1 MKKLLTIIFI
11 FMCFN
16 LSSQVIDDV
25 SNKSD
30 KIVKKFKK
38 KNFFKSIYD
47 DVFKYSTV
55 YIAGDVSNAYENTRK
70 DYFVE
75 RPSDNNLYDIP
86 KVIDV
91 TEYYKPDY
99 RIGVGVRRL
108 ARFDYEIKQNYID
121 GTENMIGL
129 SAPTAAVKGFEYLFH
144 YERERERGEE
154 FTNSRYFLRHTGKYH
169 IVKLEQREQGN
180 VGFKY
185 QSGEVRF
192 RLPIGNKFS
201 ISLGGIYRTHQTAY
215 GYNPIEIWL
224 NETAIWVNPNTGEEI
239 EYPANAWY
247 SLGYL
252 YGYTDHL
259 TKYTD
264 INTGEERFDWI
275 WKDSNGDIVSYSD
288 IQFRQEI
295 FGDLMNRYNNEIWD
309 ELDGFGVVSPIVGF
323 DFYYARSKFWSH
335 IYGSYL
341 PPYHKYVQGDE
352 QYSYMNR
359 NNWGKGGLRKDSELE
374 QWEDYQAGAI
384 IGIKLNRFGI
394 FIEGE
399 YTKFWDTEIFNS
411 SIGIN
416 YRL

>member
-1 MKKLLTIIFI
+1 MKKLIYIVILFTINNTQGQIFE
-11 FMCFN
+11 
-16 LSSQVIDDV
+16 
-25 SNKSD
+25 
-30 KIVKKFKK
+30 KIYSK
-38 KNFFKSIYD
+38 
-47 DVFKYSTV
+47 VFKYSTV

-75 RPSDNNLYDIP
+75 RPSDDSLYDIP
-86 KVIDV
+86 KVVDV
-91 TEYYKPDY
+91 TEYYKPDF
-99 RIGVGVRRL
+99 RIGIGIRRL

-121 GTENMIGL
+121 RTENMIGL
-129 SAPTAAVKGFEYLFH
+129 SAPTAAVKGFEYLLH

-154 FTNSRYFLRHTGKYH
+154 FTNSRYFLRHTGKFH

-192 RLPIGNKFS
+192 RLPLGNKFS
-201 ISLGGIYRTHQTAY
+201 VSLGGMYRTHQTAY

-224 NETAIWVNPNTGEEI
+224 NETAIYVTPTGEEI
-239 EYPANAWY
+239 EYPANPWY
-247 SLGYL
+247 SLGYD
-252 YGYTDHL
+252 YGYSDHF

-264 INTGEERFDWI
+264 VDTGEERYDWI
-275 WKDSNGDIVSYSD
+275 WKDSDGNIVSYSD

-295 FGDLMNRYNNEIWD
+295 FGNLMNRYNNEIWD
-309 ELDGFGVVSPIVGF
+309 ELDGFGVISPVVGF
-323 DFYYARSKFWSH
+323 DFYYARSRFWSH

-341 PPYHKYVQGDE
+341 PPYHKYIQGDK

-384 IGIKLNRFGI
+384 IGIKLNKLGI

-399 YTKFWDTEIFNS
+399 YTRFWDTEIFNS
-411 SIGIN
+411 SVGIN
-416 YRL
+416 YQL

>member
-1 MKKLLTIIFI
+1 MNKLITILALLFI
-11 FMCFN
+11 SN
-16 LSSQVIDDV
+16 IDAQ
-25 SNKSD
+25 
-30 KIVKKFKK
+30 IFKK
-38 KNFFKSIYD
+38 VYD
-47 DVFKYSTV
+47 NIFKYSTV
-55 YIAGDVSNAYENTRK
+55 YIAGDMSNAYENTRK

-99 RIGVGVRRL
+99 RIGIGVRRL

-201 ISLGGIYRTHQTAY
+201 ISVGGMYRTHQTAY

-224 NETAIWVNPNTGEEI
+224 NETAIYVSPTGEEI

-247 SLGYL
+247 TLGFL
-252 YGYTDHL
+252 YGYTDHF

-264 INTGEERFDWI
+264 INTGEERYDWI
-275 WKDSNGDIVSYSD
+275 WKDSDGNIVSYSD

-309 ELDGFGVVSPIVGF
+309 ELDGFGVISPVVGF
-323 DFYYARSKFWSH
+323 DFYYARSRFWSH

-374 QWEDYQAGAI
+374 QWEDFQAGAI
-384 IGIKLNRFGI
+384 IGFKLNRFGI

-399 YTKFWDTEIFNS
+399 YTRFWDTEIFNS

>member
-1 MKKLLTIIFI
+1 MKKLLYILCVLF
-11 FMCFN
+11 CFN
-16 LSSQVIDDV
+16 LNAQIL
-25 SNKSD
+25 
-30 KIVKKFKK
+30 KKF
-38 KNFFKSIYD
+38 YD
-47 DVFKYSTV
+47 EVFKYSTV
-55 YIAGDVSNAYENTRK
+55 YIAGDMSNAYENTRK

-75 RPSDNNLYDIP
+75 RPDADDLYAIP

-91 TEYYKPDY
+91 TEYYPFDY
-99 RIGVGVRRL
+99 RAGIGIRRM

-144 YERERERGEE
+144 WEKERERGEE
-154 FTNSRYFLRHTGKYH
+154 FINTRYFLRHTGKYH

-185 QSGEVRF
+185 QSGELRF
-192 RLPIGNKFS
+192 RIPIGFKFS
-201 ISLGGIYRTHQTAY
+201 FSLGAMYRTHQTAY

-224 NETAIWVNPNTGEEI
+224 NETAIWLNPDTGEQI
-239 EYPANAWY
+239 EYPKNAWY
-247 SLGYL
+247 SLGYV

-259 TKYTD
+259 TRYTD
-264 INTGEERFDWI
+264 VQTNEQRTDWI
-275 WKDSNGDIVSYSD
+275 WKDSNGKIVAYSD
-288 IQFRQEI
+288 IDFRNGV

-309 ELDGFGVVSPIVGF
+309 ELDGFGVVSPVVGF
-323 DFYYARSKFWSH
+323 DFYHSRNNFWTH

-341 PPYHKYVQGDE
+341 PPYHEYVSGDIDV
-352 QYSYMNR
+352 SYLNR

-374 QWEDYQAGAI
+374 QWEDYQFGAI
-384 IGIKLNRFGI
+384 IGLKLKRFGI

-399 YTKFWDTEIFNS
+399 YTKFWDTKIYNS

-416 YRL
+416 YML

>member
-1 MKKLLTIIFI
+1 MNKLITILALLFI
-11 FMCFN
+11 SN
-16 LSSQVIDDV
+16 IDAQ
-25 SNKSD
+25 
-30 KIVKKFKK
+30 IFKK
-38 KNFFKSIYD
+38 VYD
-47 DVFKYSTV
+47 NIFKYSTV
-55 YIAGDVSNAYENTRK
+55 YIAGDMSNAYENTRK

-99 RIGVGVRRL
+99 RIGIGVRRL

-169 IVKLEQREQGN
+169 IVKIEQREQGN

-201 ISLGGIYRTHQTAY
+201 ISVGGMYRTHQTAY

-224 NETAIWVNPNTGEEI
+224 NETAIYVSPTGEEI

-247 SLGYL
+247 TLGFL
-252 YGYTDHL
+252 YGYTDHF

-264 INTGEERFDWI
+264 INTGEERYDWI
-275 WKDSNGDIVSYSD
+275 WKDSDGNIVSYSD

-309 ELDGFGVVSPIVGF
+309 ELDGFGVISPVVGF
-323 DFYYARSKFWSH
+323 DFYYARSRFWSH

-374 QWEDYQAGAI
+374 QWEDFQAGAI
-384 IGIKLNRFGI
+384 IGVKLNRFGI

-399 YTKFWDTEIFNS
+399 YTRFWDTEIFNS

>member
-1 MKKLLTIIFI
+1 MKKLLYILCVLF
-11 FMCFN
+11 CFN
-16 LSSQVIDDV
+16 LNAQIL
-25 SNKSD
+25 
-30 KIVKKFKK
+30 KKF
-38 KNFFKSIYD
+38 YD
-47 DVFKYSTV
+47 EVFKYSTV
-55 YIAGDVSNAYENTRK
+55 YIAGDMSNAYENTRK

-75 RPSDNNLYDIP
+75 RPDANDLYAIP

-91 TEYYKPDY
+91 TEYYPFDY
-99 RIGVGVRRL
+99 RAGIGVRRM

-144 YERERERGEE
+144 WEKERERGEE
-154 FTNSRYFLRHTGKYH
+154 FINTRYFLRHTGKYH

-185 QSGEVRF
+185 QSGELRF
-192 RLPIGNKFS
+192 RIPIGFKFS
-201 ISLGGIYRTHQTAY
+201 FSLGAMYRTHQTAY

-224 NETAIWVNPNTGEEI
+224 NETAIWVNPDTGEEI
-239 EYPANAWY
+239 EYPKNAWY
-247 SLGYL
+247 SLGYV

-259 TKYTD
+259 TRYTD
-264 INTGEERFDWI
+264 VQTNEQRTDWI
-275 WKDSNGDIVSYSD
+275 WKDSNGKIVAYSD
-288 IQFRQEI
+288 IDFRNGV

-309 ELDGFGVVSPIVGF
+309 ELDGFGVVSPVVGF
-323 DFYYARSKFWSH
+323 DFYHSRNNFWTH

-341 PPYHKYVQGDE
+341 PPYHEYVSGDIDV
-352 QYSYMNR
+352 SYLNR

-374 QWEDYQAGAI
+374 QWEDYQFGAI
-384 IGIKLNRFGI
+384 IGLKLKRFGI

-399 YTKFWDTEIFNS
+399 YTKFWDTKIYNS

-416 YRL
+416 YML

>member
-1 MKKLLTIIFI
+1 MNKLITILALLFI
-11 FMCFN
+11 SN
-16 LSSQVIDDV
+16 IDAQ
-25 SNKSD
+25 
-30 KIVKKFKK
+30 IFKK
-38 KNFFKSIYD
+38 VYD
-47 DVFKYSTV
+47 NIFKYSTV
-55 YIAGDVSNAYENTRK
+55 YIAGDMSNAYENTRK

-99 RIGVGVRRL
+99 RIGIGVRRL

-201 ISLGGIYRTHQTAY
+201 ISVGGMYRTHQTAY

-224 NETAIWVNPNTGEEI
+224 NETAIYVSPTGEEI

-247 SLGYL
+247 TLGFL
-252 YGYTDHL
+252 YGYTDHF

-264 INTGEERFDWI
+264 INTGEERYDWI
-275 WKDSNGDIVSYSD
+275 WKDSDGNIVSYSD

-309 ELDGFGVVSPIVGF
+309 ELDGFGVISPVVGF
-323 DFYYARSKFWSH
+323 DFYYARSRFWSH

-374 QWEDYQAGAI
+374 QWEDFQAGAI
-384 IGIKLNRFGI
+384 IGVKLNRFGI

-399 YTKFWDTEIFNS
+399 YTRFWDTEIFNS

>member
-1 MKKLLTIIFI
+1 MKKLIYIVILFTINNTQGQIFE
-11 FMCFN
+11 
-16 LSSQVIDDV
+16 
-25 SNKSD
+25 
-30 KIVKKFKK
+30 KIYSK
-38 KNFFKSIYD
+38 
-47 DVFKYSTV
+47 VFKYSTV

-75 RPSDNNLYDIP
+75 RPSDDSLYDIP
-86 KVIDV
+86 KVVDV
-91 TEYYKPDY
+91 TEYYKPDF
-99 RIGVGVRRL
+99 RIGIGIRRL

-129 SAPTAAVKGFEYLFH
+129 SAPTAAVKGFEYLLH

-154 FTNSRYFLRHTGKYH
+154 FTNSRYFLRHTGKFH

-192 RLPIGNKFS
+192 RLPLGNKFS
-201 ISLGGIYRTHQTAY
+201 VSLGGMYRTHQTAY

-224 NETAIWVNPNTGEEI
+224 NETAIYVTPTGEEI
-239 EYPANAWY
+239 EYPANPWY
-247 SLGYL
+247 SLGYD
-252 YGYTDHL
+252 YGYSDHF

-264 INTGEERFDWI
+264 VDTGEERYDWI
-275 WKDSNGDIVSYSD
+275 WKDSDGNIVSYSD

-295 FGDLMNRYNNEIWD
+295 FGNLMNRYNNEIWD
-309 ELDGFGVVSPIVGF
+309 ELDGFGVISPVVGF
-323 DFYYARSKFWSH
+323 DFYYARSRFWSH

-341 PPYHKYVQGDE
+341 PPYHKYIQGDK

-384 IGIKLNRFGI
+384 IGIKLNKLGI

-399 YTKFWDTEIFNS
+399 YTRFWDTEIFNS
-411 SIGIN
+411 SVGIN
-416 YRL
+416 YQL

>member
-1 MKKLLTIIFI
+1 MKKLIYIVILFTINNTQGQIFE
-11 FMCFN
+11 
-16 LSSQVIDDV
+16 
-25 SNKSD
+25 
-30 KIVKKFKK
+30 KIYSK
-38 KNFFKSIYD
+38 
-47 DVFKYSTV
+47 VFKYSTV

-75 RPSDNNLYDIP
+75 RPSDDSLYDIP
-86 KVIDV
+86 KVVDV
-91 TEYYKPDY
+91 TEYYKPDF
-99 RIGVGVRRL
+99 RIGIGIRRL

-129 SAPTAAVKGFEYLFH
+129 SAPTAAVKGFEYLLH
-144 YERERERGEE
+144 YERERERREE
-154 FTNSRYFLRHTGKYH
+154 FTNSRYFLRHTGKFH

-192 RLPIGNKFS
+192 RLPLGNKFS
-201 ISLGGIYRTHQTAY
+201 VSLGGMYRTHQTAY

-224 NETAIWVNPNTGEEI
+224 NETAIYVTPTGEEI
-239 EYPANAWY
+239 EYPANPWY
-247 SLGYL
+247 SLGYD
-252 YGYTDHL
+252 YGYSDHF

-264 INTGEERFDWI
+264 VDTGEERYDWI
-275 WKDSNGDIVSYSD
+275 WKDSDGNIVSYSD

-295 FGDLMNRYNNEIWD
+295 FGNLMNRYNNEIWD
-309 ELDGFGVVSPIVGF
+309 ELDGFGVISPVVGF
-323 DFYYARSKFWSH
+323 DFYYARSRFWSH

-341 PPYHKYVQGDE
+341 PPYHKYIQGDK

-384 IGIKLNRFGI
+384 IGIKLNKLGI

-399 YTKFWDTEIFNS
+399 YTRFWDTEIFNS
-411 SIGIN
+411 SVGIN
-416 YRL
+416 YQL

>member
-1 MKKLLTIIFI
+1 MKKLLYILCVLF
-11 FMCFN
+11 CFN
-16 LSSQVIDDV
+16 LNAQIL
-25 SNKSD
+25 
-30 KIVKKFKK
+30 KKF
-38 KNFFKSIYD
+38 YD
-47 DVFKYSTV
+47 EVFKYSTV
-55 YIAGDVSNAYENTRK
+55 YIAGDMSNAYENTRK

-75 RPSDNNLYDIP
+75 RPDANDLYAIP

-91 TEYYKPDY
+91 TEYYPFDY
-99 RIGVGVRRL
+99 RAGIGVRRM

-144 YERERERGEE
+144 WEKERERGEE
-154 FTNSRYFLRHTGKYH
+154 FINTRYFLRHTGKYH

-185 QSGEVRF
+185 QSGELRF
-192 RLPIGNKFS
+192 RIPIGFKFS
-201 ISLGGIYRTHQTAY
+201 FSLGAMYRTHQTAY

-224 NETAIWVNPNTGEEI
+224 NETAIWVNPDTGEQV
-239 EYPANAWY
+239 EYPKNAWY
-247 SLGYL
+247 SLGYV

-259 TKYTD
+259 TRYTD
-264 INTGEERFDWI
+264 VQTNEQRTDWI
-275 WKDSNGDIVSYSD
+275 WKDSNGKIVAYSD
-288 IQFRQEI
+288 IDFRNGV

-309 ELDGFGVVSPIVGF
+309 ELDGFGVVSPVVGF
-323 DFYYARSKFWSH
+323 DFYHSRNNFWTH

-341 PPYHKYVQGDE
+341 PPYHEYVSGDIDV
-352 QYSYMNR
+352 SYLNR

-374 QWEDYQAGAI
+374 QWEDYQFGAI
-384 IGIKLNRFGI
+384 IGLKLKRFGI

-399 YTKFWDTEIFNS
+399 YTKFWDTKIYNS

-416 YRL
+416 YML